1 MIVVFVMNFIHYWS
15 HLLVLI
21 RLFLG
26 NYLCDYVMN
35 YLLNYHL
42 ITVDALLKTVI
53 ILKDFFDIVAK
64 YHLSLFF
71 FILIALGWRDIL

>member
-1 MIVVFVMNFIHYWS
+1 MIVVLVMNFIHHWP
-15 HLLVLI
+15 HLLLMI

-26 NYLCDYVMN
+26 NDLCDYIMN

-53 ILKDFFDIVAK
+53 IL
-64 YHLSLFF
+64 
-71 FILIALGWRDIL
+71 